1 MKYKVYFFINFIVAK
16 LFFKNQFLSI
26 IIQSLKYEKSKLEL
40 AKKNVLTLAIAQGL
54 SITSTGINIIHTGL
68 VGVMLA
74 PKAEYATIPL
84 SFQFITVALTLI
96 PISLLMGKFGRKI
109 IFFSRNSVLFYR
121 FIISCFCYF

>member
-1 MKYKVYFFINFIVAK
+1 M
-16 LFFKNQFLSI
+16 
-26 IIQSLKYEKSKLEL
+26 EL

-68 VGVMLA
+68 VGVLLA
-74 PKAEYATIPL
+74 PKPEYATIPL

-109 IFFSRNSVLFYR
+109 IFFLGVL
-121 FIISCFCYF
+121 SCFIGSLLVVFAIFENCPAKKKGKPIFFSQGGLPGAFFDVF

>member
-1 MKYKVYFFINFIVAK
+1 MKIENSSWRDVSNHVKWK
-16 LFFKNQFLSI
+16 LIWVIIRNNLSI
-26 IIQSLKYEKSKLEL
+26 NLNIKLNLRLKSKLEL

-74 PKAEYATIPL
+74 PKPEYATIPL

-109 IFFSRNSVLFYR
+109 IFFHLEHLPL
-121 FIISCFCYF
+121 I

>member
-1 MKYKVYFFINFIVAK
+1 M
-16 LFFKNQFLSI
+16 
-26 IIQSLKYEKSKLEL
+26 EL

-74 PKAEYATIPL
+74 PKPEYATIPL

-109 IFFSRNSVLFYR
+109 IFFLG
-121 FIISCFCYF
+121 ILSCFIGSLLVVFAIFEKSFLSFIFAAIF